1 MIASLLQSPSFI
13 IHTRQIRWLCHFT
26 PRKNLASIKA
36 NGLLTRSQLDV
47 SENVHGIVTDLV
59 RYDQTGASCLS
70 ISKPNKWMFKKKQ
83 EQGMDLCLI
92 LIDISVLYVKHCL
105 FYPHNAASTSYR
117 NIPMSNFQGY
127 LALNAMFA
135 SEITYQK

>member
-1 MIASLLQSPSFI
+1 MITSLLQSPSFI
-13 IHTRQIRWLCHFT
+13 IRTRQIRWLCHFT

-47 SENVHGIVTDLV
+47 SENVHGIVTDPV

-83 EQGMDLCLI
+83 E
-92 LIDISVLYVKHCL
+92 
-105 FYPHNAASTSYR
+105 
-117 NIPMSNFQGY
+117 
-127 LALNAMFA
+127 
-135 SEITYQK
+135 